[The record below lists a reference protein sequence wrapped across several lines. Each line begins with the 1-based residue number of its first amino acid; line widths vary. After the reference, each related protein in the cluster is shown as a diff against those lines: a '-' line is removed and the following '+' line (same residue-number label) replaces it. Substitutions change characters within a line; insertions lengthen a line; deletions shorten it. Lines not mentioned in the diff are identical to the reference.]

1 MSEKSYRIRA
11 NVGEDKVI
19 KTSLTQDIDFL
30 EVLSLKLNQKDTYKL
45 HVSNYGIIVGRVLA
59 NDAFGVPNARVSV
72 FIKLTDED
80 LDISEIT
87 NIYPYKTISTTD
99 SENRRYNL
107 LPDDSTDTCYRI
119 VGTFP
124 NKRLVLDNDTE
135 IEIYEKYW
143 KYTTITNQSGDYMIF
158 GVPTGNQTV
167 HIDIDLSD
175 IGILSQKPRDFF
187 YKGYNKEQFD
197 SAEQFREGTDLENL
211 TQLISQNMAVHV
223 YPFFGDK
230 GLDDIAITRCD
241 FKVPYKFEPTCVFI
255 GSIISDKPGQHIGH
269 SCGPSR
275 FVGYNRSMMT
285 GEGTIEMIRKTPN
298 GMVEEFPIKGNRLI
312 DGDGTWCYQIPM
324 NLDYIGTDE
333 FGNIIPVQ
341 DSKKGI
347 PTRTSVRFRISL
359 QETIT
364 LTSTEHV
371 AKYLV
376 PNIHEL
382 HPQENLPMMIKGNT
396 YNQCYEFGSATPKEY
411 FRDLLW
417 NKVYSVKNFIPRFEH
432 RSSMEHFIG
441 RAEKSY
447 MGVRSVNTEHNNN
460 VFPFNNARFHLRFTY
475 RILCLLMTFIVIII
489 GYYNKL
495 ITEVIC
501 WKLDVSFKILG
512 KRVRLNFGRPL
523 KFLSTWIKC
532 IGLKGEMFFEERAD
546 TYYFPKCDND
556 CGSVLQSEG
565 LKVNKDPDAL
575 IDIVQQT
582 LALEYEIVNLDFYND
597 WINGVLY
604 LPLWFWKKRAKK
616 KYLFGLF
623 RKKAKNTFCS
633 CDKAFGKLSLSQPC
647 ATTYNNGFQPTDV
660 GNDSDRK
667 RHNPTRFRDL
677 KFGVIKE
684 FTNKAGLN
692 VYYYAPGVPYDANY
706 LWNGGPTHY
715 TQLFATDII
724 LLGSLNSC
732 DLDNLPKTFDSL
744 PSSTV
749 NLPFIA
755 TFESDESG
763 DGVVTGLDWGH
774 DGGSQTI
781 KYRKGLLMDLQCWNV
796 YTRFKSCVNVGRLS
810 ELHVSLDMD
819 LKNED
824 ETEVPIW
831 ADGVI
836 TEKELV
842 DNETR
847 AKFASMN
854 HNGLTNL
861 VKNVTTNYD
870 TYKFHYIYPINFDGH
885 LNAVKYNYVNGM
897 LERINRESFSFD
909 DIYDSNYVMY
919 RLGEGKDTPSLGR
932 HKKHFYIG
940 SESAFRFP
948 LFNNSFY
955 FYFGLHDGKTAIDK
969 FNTLFNT
976 TCVKKNT
983 YEFTIE
989 YESKAGKWCYNTA
1002 NTTSDFGTIDIE
1014 FNGLSDVFSYSLRN
1028 EFNEELISEIDV
1040 KSPNLKFGYAIVNG
1054 GGEYVVTSGGYK
1066 KDGRLRYL
1074 KNGEVVKNVFNEP
1087 IYLENGVY
1095 YLEVT
1100 NANGM
1105 KVTERINMIQNVL
1118 SPNIEEIK
1126 LGCKYNQK
1134 TSKVEEI
1141 CGIQDYYGEIKI
1153 KSFII
1158 DGEEAFITEMTPYFM
1173 DGKTHYYKIGEEIIY
1188 PDNYNNITYNGK
1200 TYFESGDENEGY
1212 FVLIGETQYNAI
1224 PYEQPKEASCKVKCS
1239 DGSEIYLILEP
1250 ENDETQDIS
1259 CFACYGIGD
1268 VPSVELEPLGT
1279 VSNLDGEITVYTLS
1293 FNIWK
1298 PGDYVLTS
1306 NQICQNMMND
1316 NVSVNSISI
1325 ENGENFKAFLNGV
1338 PFQVINNEQL
1348 QSTTHSNW
1356 LKLEDPTI
1364 YNFKGTK
1371 IEDAEFWDEMID
1383 ITIDSQNTE
1392 SSMIQ
1397 YVSEDSKIAILK
1409 AQYQYMAKMC
1419 NMLYLTNNQEVTQI
1433 TITTQG
1439 GKEPILIR
1447 NIHPYFTLF
1456 TDTNT
1461 VSDRFV
1467 MENKNTLELPLNYPY
1482 LIADTQGN
1490 VTINNDVYRMGDSV
1504 GNYCAVFTNN
1514 GGIVSLVNG
1523 TEFVDNTLS
1532 VESLPQSVDV
1542 LDKYSIVQATLLS
1555 KLDDNIK
1562 NGYLKTMFIDKK
1574 LSIDNGLLWGPI
1586 HCTYNVDTDPT
1597 WKYGRWEFD
1606 LNNTLVMAY
1615 DENYNIIGDG
1625 LSYNVSREHI
1635 ATQNDDFTLNKLHN
1649 GVKVTISLF
1658 SASAETL
1665 TATTL
1670 TELANVVKEKFDDV
1684 INNVSFIA
1692 GVSDSDSSGGNSYEN
1707 GYMIYTLNNDII
1719 TSSGLTQDINLQLI
1733 SNLDNNPS
1741 KTLYKA
1747 VLSIDGEETDIRS
1760 QLNFTRS
1767 KQNLFLPIT
1776 GFEINLEMANC
1787 KLNEELIVENIIE
1800 NEEKKYTFKSIVEG
1814 TEELNKQ
1821 FNVGNVVNI
1830 QSCAI
1835 NYSSKQND
1843 EDGYIIWNGTRLN
1856 IGENLKKYKTT
1867 KYRITPQDNEDNKY
1881 FIKQMALSSTV
1892 YDKLL
1897 KECENNDIIYLYYD
1911 NLIQDYLNKY
1921 GFTVN
1926 IWLKEVTYSSTP
1938 NNLTVSYIIYDG
1950 TDFGETSGTIQS
1962 TSIFGSFNTQNN
1974 TNDVGKYFWD
1984 YCVLMVN
1991 SSYVFI
1997 DKGTLEKF
2005 ISNYEIECYQISG
2018 STAINLPC
2026 LRSLFNSSDNKIYY
2040 DKIYASLNVD
2050 YRNVQLF
2057 VYDPNGDKISC
2068 KDIKDGKEL
2077 GNGYT
2082 LEYNELDKHWYKFN
2096 GSSAYTKYYYSL
2108 KITDEVY
2115 DGRDDGETSTGSNF
2129 NGMCEI
2135 IEFEID
2141 STSGGIKTIE
2151 CYIYKNGKDDNGLV
2165 QYPYIETNK
2174 TYMVLSAYTYSSD
2187 TTSCTIDGVKYKKYH
2202 SQITKVKPSHI
2213 NDFSCYINIYGNN
2226 DEQLISTNSPF
2237 LLCGVRKTYEFEK
2250 TTKEY
2255 KTINSTNKTIQH
2267 YFSTTNDK
2275 LINITDTTGSGTTR
2289 GKKISDNIALY
2300 NGKICSNV
2308 NGDTVEIDV
2317 EQIDVKDFKGKVGYY
2332 VGYMKTHNFLKE
2344 NIQGG
2349 NQYYLNCNSRMGIKE
2364 ILNLNEDDFEYL
2376 YNIPVVGDMYCYFDK
2391 LLCGTIDENYI
2402 FHWNDN
2408 YGEHGLFPVAFQEAK
2423 FYGRYLCCPNRNGTN
2438 VLFDVVGS
2446 ANTISIADTDFTTN
2460 VAENGIMRHLNNL
2473 IVSGNVLS
2481 QEIIYENS
2489 DEYKHTLYVL
2499 QTDSISNEI
2508 KDGVSILTCSVYKD
2522 YYEDNNNL
2530 NKKQSVI
2537 SQSCH
2542 INVEPLY
2549 FYNSLIVKSD
2559 DKSSDNNDESSDNK
2573 VVPYIGICP
2582 VGINIDIDNALI
2594 NNQLKWHCEGE
2605 TFNDVQTIKRNN
2617 IYRFICSDGYEEV
2630 LDEGDKISIVT
2641 PNGTKQCLDVEKF
2654 IREERL
2660 YANYYIYHIEYVND
2674 VYYEF
2679 ISQIQ
2684 EIKLFNQWYL
2694 LRVPEKCLNG
2704 ITTGLTL
2711 EFDNKI
2717 HYQITLKTVETVKDD
2732 KTSIIKIL
2740 FL

>member
-59 NDAFGVPNARVSV
+59 NDAFGVPNAKVSV

-99 SENRRYNL
+99 NENRRYNL

-255 GSIISDKPGQHIGH
+255 GSIVSDKPGQHIGH

-359 QETIT
+359 QETVT

-447 MGVRSVNTEHNNN
+447 MGVRSVNVEHNNN

-475 RILCLLMTFIVIII
+475 RILCLLMTLVVIII

-495 ITEVIC
+495 ITEIIC

-512 KRVRLNFGRPL
+512 KRVRLDFGRPL
-523 KFLSTWIKC
+523 KFLSSWIKC

-546 TYYFPKCDND
+546 TYYFPKCDKD
-556 CGSVLQSEG
+556 CGSVLESEG
-565 LKVNKDPDAL
+565 LKVNKDPNAL

-660 GNDSDRK
+660 GNDSNRK
-667 RHNPTRFRDL
+667 RHNTTPFRDL

-692 VYYYAPGVPYDANY
+692 VYYYAPGVPYDATY
-706 LWNGGPTHY
+706 LWNSGPTHY

-774 DGGSQTI
+774 DGGLQTI
-781 KYRKGLLMDLQCWNV
+781 KYRKGLLMDLQCWNI

-885 LNAVKYNYVNGM
+885 LNAVKYNYVNRLFEG
-897 LERINRESFSFD
+897 INRESYSFD
-909 DIYDSNYVMY
+909 DIYDSNYAMY

-1040 KSPNLKFGYAIVNG
+1040 KSPNLKFGYAVVNG

-1087 IYLENGVY
+1087 IFLENGVY

-1158 DGEEAFITEMTPYFM
+1158 DGEEVFITEMIPYFM

-1188 PDNYNNITYNGK
+1188 PDDNGNVTYSGTTYQENI
-1200 TYFESGDENEGY
+1200 DENNNY
-1212 FVLIGETQYNAI
+1212 YVQISSAASYSAI
-1224 PYEQPKEASCKVKCS
+1224 TFEQPKEVSCKIKLT

-1279 VSNLDGEITVYTLS
+1279 VSHLGGEITVYTLS

-1306 NQICQNMMND
+1306 NQICQNVMND
-1316 NVSVNSISI
+1316 NVSVNTISV

-1371 IEDAEFWDEMID
+1371 VEDAEFWDEMID
-1383 ITIDSQNTE
+1383 ITIDSQN
-1392 SSMIQ
+1392 

-1409 AQYQYMAKMC
+1409 EQYQYMAKIC
-1419 NMLYLTNNQEVTQI
+1419 NMLYLTNNQEATQI

-1447 NIHPYFTLF
+1447 NIHPDFTLF
-1456 TDTNT
+1456 TDRNT

-1467 MENKNTLELPLNYPY
+1467 MENKNTLEPPLNYPY
-1482 LIADTQGN
+1482 LIADMQGN
-1490 VTINNDVYRMGDSV
+1490 VTINNDAYRMGDSV

-1523 TEFVDNTLS
+1523 TELVDNTLS

-1542 LDKYSIVQATLLS
+1542 LDKYSIVQTTLLS

-1586 HCTYNVDTDPT
+1586 YCTYNVDTDPT

-1606 LNNTLVMAY
+1606 LNNTVVMAY

-1635 ATQNDDFTLNKLHN
+1635 VRQNDDFTLEELPNN
-1649 GVKVTISLF
+1649 GGVKVTISLF

-1665 TATTL
+1665 SAKTL

-1692 GVSDSDSSGGNSYEN
+1692 GVGDSSGSTSYEN

-1733 SNLDNNPS
+1733 SNLDNNSS

-1767 KQNLFLPIT
+1767 KQNLLLPIT

-1787 KLNEELIVENIIE
+1787 KLNEEIIVNHITEN
-1800 NEEKKYTFKSIVEG
+1800 NEDRYEFKSIIEG
-1814 TEELNKQ
+1814 AEELNKQ
-1821 FNVGNVVNI
+1821 FDINDKVNI

-1835 NYSSKQND
+1835 QYSSKQNGD
-1843 EDGYIIWNGTRLN
+1843 DSYIIMNGTRFN
-1856 IGENLKKYKTT
+1856 VGENLMKYNVEKV
-1867 KYRITPQDNEDNKY
+1867 KVKPKEIDFSDSNY
-1881 FIKQMALSSTV
+1881 FFKQMAVSESVFKQLTGECQSRTGEKV
-1892 YDKLL
+1892 LYD
-1897 KECENNDIIYLYYD
+1897 N

-1921 GFTVN
+1921 GFVVN
-1926 IWLKEVTYSSTP
+1926 IWLSGGTQYDTIAYK
-1938 NNLTVSYIIYDG
+1938 IYDDVEPSG
-1950 TDFGETSGTIQS
+1950 VTSGTIDTGNTIQV
-1962 TSIFGSFNTQNN
+1962 FASFKKPTD
-1974 TNDVGKYFWD
+1974 TEG
-1984 YCVLMVN
+1984 
-1991 SSYVFI
+1991 SSYFNEYYALPITINSTTIYVVI
-1997 DKGTLEKF
+1997 DRGTYEKF
-2005 ISNYEIECYQISG
+2005 IHNFYIECYEFADKSSTQLYIPLLQSFNDKVGGKLFDKVYVNLESSGITLMVYRQDNFSTTSANCIS
-2018 STAINLPC
+2018 LE
-2026 LRSLFNSSDNKIYY
+2026 
-2040 DKIYASLNVD
+2040 
-2050 YRNVQLF
+2050 
-2057 VYDPNGDKISC
+2057 
-2068 KDIKDGKEL
+2068 DGKEKW
-2077 GNGYT
+2077 
-2082 LEYNELDKHWYKFN
+2082 EYNELDKHWYQFD
-2096 GSSAYTKYYYSL
+2096 GTSSYTKYDYALNINDKLY
-2108 KITDEVY
+2108 
-2115 DGRDDGETSTGSNF
+2115 GEQFDVDTFSG
-2129 NGMCEI
+2129 GMCEI
-2135 IEFEID
+2135 IDYKYIN
-2141 STSGGIKTIE
+2141 GNLWVE
-2151 CYIYKNGKDDNGLV
+2151 CYLYMDGRDIDTS
-2165 QYPYIETNK
+2165 QITYPYITHNK
-2174 TYMVLSAYTYSSD
+2174 SYIVLRKADYSTVD
-2187 TTSCTIDGVKYKKYH
+2187 DICYVDGVEYKKLK
-2202 SQITKVKPSHI
+2202 SQIIAVKPFHLNNFTCNI
-2213 NDFSCYINIYGNN
+2213 NVNSD

-2237 LLCGVRKTYEFEK
+2237 LSCGVRKMYEFPI
-2250 TTKEY
+2250 TTKE
-2255 KTINSTNKTIQH
+2255 KHEISNDDNTIQH
-2267 YFSTTNDK
+2267 YFNATNNE
-2275 LINITDTTGSGTTR
+2275 LIKITEYTGSGTTR
-2289 GKKISDNIALY
+2289 GKSFNSFAIY
-2300 NGKICSNV
+2300 NGKLSSLENPTQK
-2308 NGDTVEIDV
+2308 TVEIDV
-2317 EQIDVKDFKGKVGYY
+2317 EQIDAKEFNGNVGYY
-2332 VGYMKTHNFLKE
+2332 IGQMKTHNFLKE
-2344 NIQGG
+2344 NIQEDN
-2349 NQYYLNCNSRMGIKE
+2349 NQYYINCNTVDGFRQ
-2364 ILNLNEDDFEYL
+2364 ILGSQGNNLQDDDLQYFYHH
-2376 YNIPVVGDMYCYFDK
+2376 PVIGEMYCYFDK
-2391 LLCGTIDENYI
+2391 LLCGTIDKQFV
-2402 FHWNDN
+2402 FHWNGE
-2408 YGEHGLFPVAFQEAK
+2408 YGEYDLFPLSFREAQS
-2423 FYGRYLCCPNRNGTN
+2423 YGSYLCCPNSNGINIFNDLT
-2438 VLFDVVGS
+2438 GIGTS
-2446 ANTISIADTDFTTN
+2446 ASTDNFITT
-2460 VAENGIMRHLNNL
+2460 VKENGIKQHINNL
-2473 IVSGNVLS
+2473 IVSGNGLS

-2489 DEYKHTLYVL
+2489 EAYKHTLYVL
-2499 QTDSISNEI
+2499 QTNSISNEI
-2508 KDGVSILTCSVYKD
+2508 KDGVSILTCGICKN
-2522 YYEDNNNL
+2522 YYENELNL
-2530 NKKQSVI
+2530 DKKQMVI
-2537 SQSCH
+2537 SQSSQ

-2549 FYNSLIVKSD
+2549 FYKNLISQGLKEKEG
-2559 DKSSDNNDESSDNK
+2559 DKEK
-2573 VVPYIGICP
+2573 KLYIGICP
-2582 VGINIDIDNALI
+2582 VGVNEEVDNALL
-2594 NNQLKWHCEGE
+2594 NNSLKWHCEGKSYD
-2605 TFNDVQTIKRNN
+2605 NVQTIQGNN
-2617 IYRFICSDGYEEV
+2617 IYRIICSDGYEEV
-2630 LDEGDKISIVT
+2630 LDEDDKINIVT
-2641 PNGTKQCLDVEKF
+2641 PSGIKQCLNVKDF
-2654 IREERL
+2654 IKHQRL
-2660 YANYYIYHIEYVND
+2660 YTTYYIYHIEYVNGVHYD
-2674 VYYEF
+2674 F
-2679 ISQIQ
+2679 ISPIQ

-2694 LRVPEKCLNG
+2694 LEMPSELLDV
-2704 ITTGLTL
+2704 ITSGLTL
-2711 EFDNKI
+2711 EIDNNIYYQMKI
-2717 HYQITLKTVETVKDD
+2717 K
-2732 KTSIIKIL
+2732 IIKEGLISKIL